1 MKHIK
6 HIKIY
11 ENDAWLKDIWIKN
24 IQPIDIT
31 FKHKIVNN
39 FNVEKINIPS
49 ILTGRST
56 IRYKYVTYP
65 KINNGNVILEF
76 HIELISS
83 LQGKGLALKIIKSF
97 LFNNNRGKDQCLWIA
112 YNKIINNFIY
122 NIISKAK
129 NDPDL
134 LVIEYNNG
142 VTIQKAKNR

>member
-1 MKHIK
+1 MK

-11 ENDAWLKDIWIKN
+11 ENEEWLKDIWIKN

-39 FNVEKINIPS
+39 FNVEKIIMPS

-56 IRYKYVTYP
+56 IRYKYIIDP
-65 KINNGNVILEF
+65 KINNGNIVLEF
-76 HIELISS
+76 HIELIGS

-97 LFNNNRGKDQCLWIA
+97 LFNNIRGKDQCLWIA

-122 NIISKAK
+122 NIILKAE
-129 NDPDL
+129 NDSDL
-134 LVIEYNNG
+134 LVVEYDDG
-142 VTIQKAKNR
+142 VTIQKK